1 MAPGKA
7 YRFGEFLLRPATR
20 QFLRKGEA
28 LAVPVLLFD
37 CLVYLIENRTRA
49 VGRDE
54 LSSAVWGRTD
64 VSEAQLT
71 QTILRARRLLNEE
84 SGATS
89 CIRTIPKF
97 GYHWVGDVQ
106 VDTDVEPSAPTPPS
120 SALVENEEPSP
131 ANTPRQWQ
139 WQWRRWLGWMAI
151 IAAAAGIG
159 LAWMHAAPQPQVAAD
174 KVRAGILVLPL
185 DVASNDD
192 AAWVRLGA
200 MDVVAERLRG
210 AGVAVPPSEDTLAL
224 MRANGSSKEPADFLR
239 RTGVAWVI
247 SGRAERSPNGW
258 RVHLDATSAAGIGYE
273 ASNEEDE
280 VLPALRAS
288 TDALL
293 GQLGIKSADS
303 PSGDEA
309 LEETIQRAQAA
320 MLAND
325 LSTAQ
330 RILTQAP
337 ARVSEQPE
345 LRYQVAVLA
354 FRAGRLGDA
363 ENEWQGLLSDESTAN
378 KPYLR
383 ARVHYGIGAVAMM
396 RDDANK
402 AEQSF
407 DTALKLLAGR
417 ENLLEYG
424 KALGGRGGARFT
436 LGRAQ
441 EGMDDMSRAR
451 IVLEQAGDRLALAR
465 LNVSY
470 GIAATARG
478 RPRAAIPVLIDA
490 LTALQPFGAVN
501 ERAHAYSALVNA
513 HLALL
518 DHPKA
523 AAANDAARALLPLIG
538 DPLNRAETLIDR
550 TAILLSEGRI
560 DEAALQFAE
569 LDALDLTPFASLDGR
584 RLEMHVRWSWSRGD
598 AQATSDRATLAIDRL
613 AAVDAA
619 TAGEMVLIRQRALLA
634 LGRTED
640 AQVALRGLPAALS
653 APRPGSVPLGVQLA
667 RAELAAA
674 QGDAS
679 AADSAFAAAASEV
692 DADDVPARALL
703 LAASHVPVLLAQERW
718 DAASA
723 LVGRLPEAAD
733 RDFEGALIRVRLYHT
748 LGRNPQWADAL
759 QRAQALAGQRPIPAL
774 LLVPPLAR
782 PLPRGS

>member
-7 YRFGEFLLRPATR
+7 YRFGEFVLRPATR
-20 QFLRKGEA
+20 EFLRKGEPT
-28 LAVPVLLFD
+28 AVPVLLFD

-54 LSSAVWGRTD
+54 LGAAVWGRTD

-84 SGATS
+84 SGAAS

-106 VDTDVEPSAPTPPS
+106 VDTDDEPSAPTLAS
-120 SALVENEEPSP
+120 SAPVENGEPSP
-131 ANTPRQWQ
+131 AQAPHQRR
-139 WQWRRWLGWMAI
+139 WRRWLAWMALV
-151 IAAAAGIG
+151 AAAAGVS
-159 LAWMHAAPQPQVAAD
+159 LAWMHAAPQPKVVAE
-174 KVRAGILVLPL
+174 KPPTGILVLPL

-192 AAWVRLGA
+192 TAWVRLGA

-210 AGVAVPPSEDTLAL
+210 AGLAVPPSEDTLAL
-224 MRANGSSKEPADFLR
+224 IRANGGSKEPADFLR
-239 RTGVAWVI
+239 RSGVAWVI
-247 SGRAERSPNGW
+247 SGHAERSPNGW

-273 ASNEEDE
+273 ASNEGSE

-293 GQLGIKSADS
+293 GQLGLKSAAS
-303 PSGDEA
+303 PRGDEA

-345 LRYQVAVLA
+345 LRYQLAVLA
-354 FRAGRLGDA
+354 YRAGRLGDA
-363 ENEWQGLLSDESTAN
+363 EKEWQGLLSDESTAN

-383 ARVHYGIGAVAMM
+383 ARVHYGIGAIAMM
-396 RDDANK
+396 RDDAST
-402 AEQSF
+402 AEQAF
-407 DTALKLLAGR
+407 DTALTLLAGR

-424 KALGGRGGARFT
+424 KALGGRGGARLT
-436 LGRAQ
+436 LGRVEQ
-441 EGMDDMSRAR
+441 GMDDMSRAR
-451 IVLEQAGDRLALAR
+451 VVLEQAGDRLALAR

-470 GIAATARG
+470 GIAALARS
-478 RPRAAIPVLIDA
+478 RPRTAIPVLTDA
-490 LTALQPFGAVN
+490 IAALQPFGAVN

-518 DHPKA
+518 DHPNA

-550 TAILLSEGRI
+550 TALLLSQGRL
-560 DEAALQFAE
+560 DEAASLFAE
-569 LDALDLTPFASLDGR
+569 LDALDLTPSANLEGR

-598 AQATSDRATLAIDRL
+598 AHATPDLATQAIDTLAT
-613 AAVDAA
+613 VDTA
-619 TAGEMVLIRQRALLA
+619 TAGELVLIRQRALLA

-640 AQVALRGLPAALS
+640 AQIALRDLPAALR
-653 APRPGSVPLGVQLA
+653 ATQHGSVPLGVQLA

-674 QGDAS
+674 QGDANT
-679 AADSAFAAAASEV
+679 ADSAFAAAASEV

-703 LAASHVPVLLAQERW
+703 LAASHLPVLLAQERW

-733 RDFEGALIRVRLYHT
+733 RDFEGALIRVRLYHA

-759 QRAQALAGQRPIPAL
+759 QRAQALAGQRPIPAA
-774 LLVPPLAR
+774 LLVPPLTR
-782 PLPRGS
+782 FLPRGN